1 MSPVKRVVS
10 DTGPII
16 SLEKLTGGF
25 QFICK
30 LYDEV
35 IIPTAVL
42 EELAHGEFE
51 SGEAYLSHYHAADIL
66 TIKRVSSFDL
76 QTETSHLDEG
86 ERQAIQLAF
95 NEELPLLIEEHAGR
109 ETAQKLGL
117 HISGIAG
124 QLNKAFQQD
133 LITAE
138 EAKEKLDELLIAGRI
153 NTKVHEIVAKTMEK
167 Q

>member
-1 MSPVKRVVS
+1 MIPRKPVVS

-16 SLEKLTGGF
+16 SPEKLTAGF
-25 QFICK
+25 QFIRK

-35 IIPTAVL
+35 IIPAAVL

-51 SGEAYLSHYHAADIL
+51 SGGAYLSHYHATDIL
-66 TIKRVSSFDL
+66 TIKQVSSFDL
-76 QTETSHLDEG
+76 QTKTSNLDER
-86 ERQAIQLAF
+86 ERQAIKLAL

-124 QLNKAFQQD
+124 QLNKAS
-133 LITAE
+133 
-138 EAKEKLDELLIAGRI
+138 
-153 NTKVHEIVAKTMEK
+153 NKT
-167 Q
+167 

>member
-1 MSPVKRVVS
+1 MSPEKRVVS

-25 QFICK
+25 QFIRK

-42 EELAHGEFE
+42 EELAQGEFE
-51 SGEAYLSHYHAADIL
+51 SGGAYLSYYHAGDIL

-76 QTETSHLDEG
+76 QAETSHLDKG
-86 ERQAIQLAF
+86 ERQAIQLAS
-95 NEELPLLIEEHAGR
+95 NEGLALLIEEHAGR
-109 ETAQKLGL
+109 KTAMELGM

-124 QLNKAFQQD
+124 QLRKAYQ
-133 LITAE
+133 
-138 EAKEKLDELLIAGRI
+138 KG
-153 NTKVHEIVAKTMEK
+153 
-167 Q
+167 